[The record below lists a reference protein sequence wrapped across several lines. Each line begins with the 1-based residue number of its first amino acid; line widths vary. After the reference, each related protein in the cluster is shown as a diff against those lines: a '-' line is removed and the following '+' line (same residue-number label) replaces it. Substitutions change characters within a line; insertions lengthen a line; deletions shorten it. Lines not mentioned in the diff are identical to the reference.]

1 MSTPL
6 SVRFD
11 PDILERLRRRA
22 AALPG
27 ATVSG
32 LAQRL
37 VDEGLRVA
45 EHPGIVFKDGP
56 SGRRAA
62 LAMGP
67 DIWEVVKASRDIEE
81 RGDRAVTA
89 VADVL
94 NLSQERIRAA
104 LRYYADYR
112 DEIDAEVALADQES
126 AKAEEAW
133 RVQQRLLA

>member
-94 NLSQERIRAA
+94 NLPQERVRAA